1 MRIMG
6 LDLGDKTIGVAVSDP
21 LGWTAQ
27 GVTTLRRGDLDGDLQ
42 QLAAL
47 VQQYEV
53 EEFVLGLPKNMD
65 GSLGPRAEMVQQFAA
80 LLRERLGRPV
90 HLWDERLSTVAAQKH
105 LLGADVSRRGRK
117 KVVDKLAA
125 VYILQGFLDRQA
137 RS

>member
-1 MRIMG
+1 MRVMG

-27 GVTTLRRGDLDGDLQ
+27 GVTTLRRTDLESDLQ
-42 QLAAL
+42 QLAGL

-65 GSLGPRAEMVQQFAA
+65 GSLGKRAEMVQQFAV
-80 LLRERLGRPV
+80 LLGERLGRPV
-90 HLWDERLSTVAAQKH
+90 HLWDERLSTVAAEKH

-117 KVVDKLAA
+117 KVLDKLAA
-125 VYILQGFLDRQA
+125 VYILQGFLDRRA

>member
-27 GVTTLRRGDLDGDLQ
+27 GVTTLRRTDLESDLQ
-42 QLAAL
+42 QLAGL

-65 GSLGPRAEMVQQFAA
+65 GSLGPRAEMVRQFAA
-80 LLRERLGRPV
+80 LLRDRLDRPV
-90 HLWDERLSTVAAQKH
+90 HLWDERLSTVAAEKH

-125 VYILQGFLDRQA
+125 VYILQGFLDRRA
-137 RS
+137 RG